1 MKKAF
6 MYRRVSTAQQVE
18 KFGLPAQEDEIKSYC
33 IENGIEIVGSFVDE
47 GITGKIAEREGI
59 AEMLAAFEDNPDV
72 KYVIVANT
80 SRLWRSD
87 IAGGLIRYQLSKLKV
102 DIISVQEPN
111 YSLYIDNPSDFLI
124 GQIMQALATYDRMQI
139 NLKLANARR
148 VKAKTGGKPCGSL
161 PYGYIWQSRKVVI
174 DYNNH
179 IVVQDIFRKFV
190 ETGSYA
196 KVERHC
202 EAMGYKTRSGKSFT
216 RQHISNMLHNDFYI
230 GIVTHAGEKSQGTHT
245 PIIDMELWNA
255 VQSRFDK

>member
-1 MKKAF
+1 MRKAF

-18 KFGLPAQEDEIKSYC
+18 KFGLPMQETEIRSYC
-33 IENGIEIVGSFVDE
+33 AENEIEIIGSFVDE

-59 AEMLAAFEDNPDV
+59 SELLAALEMNPDV
-72 KYVIVANT
+72 KYVVVANT

-102 DIISVQEPN
+102 DIISVEEPN

-148 VKAKTGGKPCGSL
+148 EKAKSGTKPCGSL
-161 PYGYIWQSRKVVI
+161 AYGYTWKSRKIVI

-179 IVVQDIFRKFV
+179 KVVQDIFKKFA
-190 ETGSYA
+190 ELKSYSKVAEYCA
-196 KVERHC
+196 KVDYRT
-202 EAMGYKTRSGKSFT
+202 ANGKLFS
-216 RQHISNMLHNDFYI
+216 RQQISNMLHNDFYI
-230 GIVTHAGEKSQGTHT
+230 GIVTHAGAKSQGTHT
-245 PIIDMELWNA
+245 PIIDNGLWDE
-255 VQSRFDK
+255 VQNILM